1 MEVSEAKLREYGRR
15 IMLSRMRLLCNSG
28 FYGLLLMHLKMRI
41 GSEHETAWTDGKDTV
56 FFHPDFLEGVSD
68 GELDYALSHV
78 LLHLV
83 LDHTGRKGDYEGEE
97 LDLAADIIV
106 NSNILRANGGGE
118 ESIYLREYGGVQP
131 HLAPDGQEGWRYSL
145 EELCEMLRVRRGGG
159 GEEIRRK
166 EKGTGA
172 SAENE
177 KQESGTGAT
186 AEDKEQESG
195 KGASA
200 ETEEKG
206 KARGSSVGQGDG
218 GGKGAKSPESCG
230 NGRQNGSGNAGQK
243 SRNGSHGWDYHRAF
257 PEKEGDEDLEAL
269 EGLKWQGRILQA
281 AEVVRFRA
289 GEKNRGVIPAFV
301 ERYVEKLK
309 KPYTDWRTVLDE
321 FVQEEIHDYS
331 FCPPDRRFADTPF
344 FLPDYNE
351 KDEHVEK
358 ILFMIDTSGSMSDEE
373 ITQCYSEIKGA
384 IDQFG
389 GRLEG
394 WLGFFD
400 ATVTEPQP
408 FTDEEEFVAIRP
420 KGGGGT
426 RFDIIFDYVRDEMEE
441 PPVSIVILTD
451 GFAPFPDSRL
461 AMEIP
466 VLWII
471 NNEDVTPPW
480 GKVARIPSEN
490 NGE

>member
-1 MEVSEAKLREYGRR
+1 MEVSEAKLREYGRK

-97 LDLAADIIV
+97 FDLAADIIV

-145 EELCEMLRVRRGGG
+145 EELCEMLRVRRGGA
-159 GEEIRRK
+159 GEEIRCK

-177 KQESGTGAT
+177 KQENGKGAS

-206 KARGSSVGQGDG
+206 KARGASVGQGDG

-243 SRNGSHGWDYHRAF
+243 SRGGSYGWDYHRAF

-281 AEVVRFRA
+281 AEVVRLRA
-289 GEKNRGVIPAFV
+289 GRKDRGLIPAFV
-301 ERYVEKLK
+301 ERYVEELK
-309 KPYTDWRTVLDE
+309 KPHTDWRTVLDE

-384 IDQFG
+384 VDQFG
-389 GRLEG
+389 GKLEG

>member
-1 MEVSEAKLREYGRR
+1 M
-15 IMLSRMRLLCNSG
+15 
-28 FYGLLLMHLKMRI
+28 
-41 GSEHETAWTDGKDTV
+41 
-56 FFHPDFLEGVSD
+56 
-68 GELDYALSHV
+68 
-78 LLHLV
+78 
-83 LDHTGRKGDYEGEE
+83 
-97 LDLAADIIV
+97 
-106 NSNILRANGGGE
+106 
-118 ESIYLREYGGVQP
+118 
-131 HLAPDGQEGWRYSL
+131 
-145 EELCEMLRVRRGGG
+145 
-159 GEEIRRK
+159 
-166 EKGTGA
+166 
-172 SAENE
+172 
-177 KQESGTGAT
+177 
-186 AEDKEQESG
+186 
-195 KGASA
+195 
-200 ETEEKG
+200 
-206 KARGSSVGQGDG
+206 
-218 GGKGAKSPESCG
+218 
-230 NGRQNGSGNAGQK
+230 
-243 SRNGSHGWDYHRAF
+243 
-257 PEKEGDEDLEAL
+257 
-269 EGLKWQGRILQA
+269 
-281 AEVVRFRA
+281 
-289 GEKNRGVIPAFV
+289 
-301 ERYVEKLK
+301 
-309 KPYTDWRTVLDE
+309 
-321 FVQEEIHDYS
+321 
-331 FCPPDRRFADTPF
+331 
-344 FLPDYNE
+344 
-351 KDEHVEK
+351 EK

-389 GRLEG
+389 GKLEG